1 MKLAIKQACVAQ
13 SYDQVYS
20 LSFLANCDDQLLWA
34 WYRQLIFTLA
44 LSHLADDA
52 KFYIPSVF
60 PRHAFYYVESA
71 KSFNN

>member
-1 MKLAIKQACVAQ
+1 MKLAIKQARVAQ

-34 WYRQLIFTLA
+34 WYRQLTFTLA
-44 LSHLADDA
+44 VSHLADDA

-71 KSFNN
+71 KSLSN